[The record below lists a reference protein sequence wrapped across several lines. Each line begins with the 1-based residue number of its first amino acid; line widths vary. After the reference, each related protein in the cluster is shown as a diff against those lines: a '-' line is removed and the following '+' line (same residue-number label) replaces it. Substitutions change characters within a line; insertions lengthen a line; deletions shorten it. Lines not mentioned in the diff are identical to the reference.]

1 MQDLTTFYTSWER
14 QPSRVSLEELMF
26 VEIMDDCCVL
36 HLEDSRIMTEDSAE
50 KIMSYLPED
59 RFLRVRHKYL
69 INLRFITDINDD
81 YVYVGSIRLAL
92 RSKVQGT
99 S

>member
-1 MQDLTTFYTSWER
+1 MQNLTTFHTSWEG
-14 QPSRVSLEELMF
+14 QSSKISLDELMF

-36 HLEDSRIMTEDSAE
+36 HLEDSRIMAEDSAE

-69 INLRFITDINDD
+69 INLQFITDINDD
-81 YVYVGSIRLAL
+81 YVFVGGVRLAL
-92 RSKVQGT
+92 RSRMQGT
-99 S
+99 Y

>member
-1 MQDLTTFYTSWER
+1 MQNLTTFHTSWEG
-14 QPSRVSLEELMF
+14 QSFKVSLDELMF

-36 HLEDSRIMTEDSAE
+36 HLEDSRLMAEDSVE

-81 YVYVGSIRLAL
+81 YVFVGGVRLAL
-92 RSKVQGT
+92 RSRMQGT
-99 S
+99 Y

>member
-1 MQDLTTFYTSWER
+1 MQNLTTFHTSWEG
-14 QPSRVSLEELMF
+14 QSSKVLLDEIMF

-36 HLEDSRIMTEDSAE
+36 HLEDSRLMTEDSAE

-69 INLRFITDINDD
+69 VNIRFITDSNED
-81 YVYVGSIRLAL
+81 YVYVGSVRLAR
-92 RSKVQGT
+92 RSRMQGIH
-99 S
+99 

>member
-1 MQDLTTFYTSWER
+1 MQNLTTFHTSWEG
-14 QPSRVSLEELMF
+14 QSSKVSLDELMF

-36 HLEDSRIMTEDSAE
+36 HLEDSRIMAEDSAE

-69 INLRFITDINDD
+69 INVHFITDRDDD
-81 YVYVGSIRLAL
+81 YVYVGDIKLAL
-92 RSKVQGT
+92 RSRMQGAH
-99 S
+99 

>member
-1 MQDLTTFYTSWER
+1 MQNLTTFHTSWEG
-14 QPSRVSLEELMF
+14 QSSKILLDELMF

-36 HLEDSRIMTEDSAE
+36 HLEDSRIMAEDSVE

-69 INLRFITDINDD
+69 VNLRFVTDINED

-92 RSKVQGT
+92 KSSVQRT
-99 S
+99 H